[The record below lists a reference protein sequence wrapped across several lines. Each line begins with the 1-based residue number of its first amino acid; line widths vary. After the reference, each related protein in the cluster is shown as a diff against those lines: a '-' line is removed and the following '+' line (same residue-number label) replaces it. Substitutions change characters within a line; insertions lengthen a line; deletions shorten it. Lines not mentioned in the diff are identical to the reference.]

1 MTDGARRRRCRW
13 ECWFF
18 LSCASSCR
26 GGSAWRRWWRAEGS
40 RPTTSPSP
48 GRRFLTSRPPKPRC
62 VRMRFFLRCEK
73 KRQRGPWSSSASCAA
88 QVASR
93 WARNAAGTP
102 LTALSFASLPNGL
115 PEEDTCGKCCCS
127 AVRTDANGEGG
138 VAVVMGVAEAN
149 VLVDTLVLRVPDAE
163 GGEAGR
169 CWVTLPPFGL
179 PRAHF
184 GVCSIGDGRVV
195 VAGGVDATGALLDS
209 VELYDAAARTWVE
222 MAPLLAPRA
231 CCAALP
237 LPDGGMAVLGGI
249 LGAPEEHVQGEGES
263 EDGAP
268 PFGEVYSLRRQGWLP
283 LPSITGL
290 EGRPLHGLSAAAVGD
305 CIVVGGGSLADGG
318 ERCEIL
324 TAV

>member
-1 MTDGARRRRCRW
+1 
-13 ECWFF
+13 
-18 LSCASSCR
+18 
-26 GGSAWRRWWRAEGS
+26 
-40 RPTTSPSP
+40 
-48 GRRFLTSRPPKPRC
+48 
-62 VRMRFFLRCEK
+62 MRFFAL
-73 KRQRGPWSSSASCAA
+73 RQRKETQTRALELKCLVRACAA

-209 VELYDAAARTWVE
+209 VELYDAASRTWVE

-237 LPDGGMAVLGGI
+237 LPDGGLAVLGGI
-249 LGAPEEHVQGEGES
+249 LGPPEEHVQGEGES

-268 PFGEVYSLRRQGWLP
+268 PFGEVYSLRRQRWLP

-318 ERCEIL
+318 ERWDLWRGC
-324 TAV
+324 AVMQIDVRPTPLRPSPSALRLVPGHSFSWVSTQ